1 MCVQFAVVGLLG
13 GVEMFL
19 DEEGARHGGGGR
31 ARRITVPAAV
41 LSHRGGSGAAGT
53 GRRL

>member
-1 MCVQFAVVGLLG
+1 MCSELQWNRGLLAHRFTERVCTCVCVQFAVVGLLG

-31 ARRITVPAAV
+31 A
-41 LSHRGGSGAAGT
+41 GG
-53 GRRL
+53 